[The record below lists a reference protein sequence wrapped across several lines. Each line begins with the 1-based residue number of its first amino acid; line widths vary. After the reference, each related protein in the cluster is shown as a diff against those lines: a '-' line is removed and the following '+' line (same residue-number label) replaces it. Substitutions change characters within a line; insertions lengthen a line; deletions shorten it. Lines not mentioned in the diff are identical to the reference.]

1 MKNVLVITYY
11 WPPSGGGGVQR
22 VLKFCKYLAD
32 YGWNPIVLTVEDGE
46 FPAYDNSLVEDAKDI
61 FCTKAKGFSLY
72 SNFKKFSGKKNI
84 PSHQISPGNDD
95 NLITKLARWIRF
107 NLIIP
112 DGRIGWYSGA
122 IRAAKRIINENS
134 IDMIFTSGPPH
145 SVHLIGNS
153 IAKKTGIKWVTD
165 FRDPWVDSFYY
176 IENPRNKIISF
187 FDNQLERS
195 VLKKCDYLITVS
207 DGFLSLLNQKYGI
220 ENKSEIIYNGYDP
233 EDFKKQSKINFS
245 ANNIII
251 SHIGS
256 LSKSQNPIG
265 LFQSIKTYNEQ
276 NPEKLIIVN
285 LVGPVHSEV
294 KEYASKNGLNDYIVK
309 KPYVDHDQ
317 AIKEMI
323 NSDILFLVI
332 PDLVNN
338 QGIIPGKLFEYI
350 ASKTKIILIG
360 NRKSD
365 ARNLM
370 VDLGYKYF
378 YDICDNIKFDDILF
392 DKPPKPVNTELY
404 SRVAQAKKLSKIF
417 NKIVS

>member
-22 VLKFCKYLAD
+22 VLKFCKYLPD

-46 FPAYDNSLVEDAKDI
+46 FPAFDNSLLEDAKDI
-61 FCTKAKGFSLY
+61 ACTKAKGFSLY

-112 DGRIGWYSGA
+112 DGRIGWYGGA

-145 SVHLIGNS
+145 SVHMIGNS

-187 FDNQLERS
+187 FDNQLEKS
-195 VLKKCDYLITVS
+195 VLRKCDYLITVS
-207 DGFLSLLNQKYGI
+207 DGFLSLLNQNYDI

-245 ANNIII
+245 TNNIII

-276 NPEKLIIVN
+276 NPEKLININ
-285 LVGPVHSEV
+285 LIGPVHGDI

-317 AIKEMI
+317 AVKEMI

-332 PDLVNN
+332 PDLGNN

-370 VDLGYKYF
+370 IDLGYKYF
-378 YDICDNIKFDDILF
+378 YNIYDNIIFDDIIF
-392 DKPPKPVNTELY
+392 DKPTKPVNSELY
-404 SRVAQAKKLSKIF
+404 SRVEQAKKLSKIF